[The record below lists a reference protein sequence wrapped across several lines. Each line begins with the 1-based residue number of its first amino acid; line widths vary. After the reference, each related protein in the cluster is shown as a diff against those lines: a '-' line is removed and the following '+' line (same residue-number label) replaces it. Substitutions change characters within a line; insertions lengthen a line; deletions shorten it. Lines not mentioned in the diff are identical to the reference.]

1 MAQKIKYT
9 SEYQI
14 ECNKL
19 SIDLLKSLNEFL
31 NKQNLFCQNE
41 RQRISF
47 ECDNFEL
54 KETFFENLLNNK
66 NFIASINKNFSLII
80 IVLNEDLSHFFSL
93 HLERKNSEI
102 KIFGSIKDADEH
114 TVVGYKEVLEK
125 FLKDNFIEEKVI
137 EQEINDNNNQAEN
150 IIANKTLVKKTLEWN
165 IPSVKL
171 TLEDLTEIEFL
182 LKQDLANIQA
192 YKINVEPNEKYLQKR
207 TNAPKYT
214 FNSAKEFKNYNDLLK
229 NIKNYSIEYR
239 LRTAEL
245 YIYFKFSNECNYLNK
260 LYANGENQTLYYGK
274 YKLLTDYLNT
284 KKNWYAFIYNCKFL
298 AIIFPAFSLLV
309 SFWAIYIGVCISSKS
324 WIKLILLFIC
334 VIAFVLLLIFTPR
347 ILIKYNL
354 KLQKNNNFWESS
366 TFHFFV
372 FVISDLIMIIL
383 AIIPIIMK

>member
-207 TNAPKYT
+207 TNTPKYT